1 MTRTPAH
8 ACRGSKKPEKLPT
21 DAEHTKTTMSLPRRH
36 GFTRAARS
44 RKGNMG
50 ALFAEAARAEARLA
64 EVARQAR
71 EELTRLDQLTREQRP
86 RKKDR
91 PRCGAKTRAGGTCQA
106 PAQSCGRCRMHGG
119 ANSTD
124 DTKVARLVIAH
135 QRRELLAVIEVA
147 EALS

>member
-1 MTRTPAH
+1 MA
-8 ACRGSKKPEKLPT
+8 
-21 DAEHTKTTMSLPRRH
+21 
-36 GFTRAARS
+36 
-44 RKGNMG
+44 

-71 EELTRLDQLTREQRP
+71 EELTRLDQLTRKQRP

-106 PAQSCGRCRMHGG
+106 PALSCGRCRMHGG

-124 DTKVARLVIAH
+124 DTKVFRLVIAH
-135 QRRELLAVIEVA
+135 QRRELLALAEVA